1 MTSRNVST
9 SLESRLSEHLAE
21 LVRDQPA
28 CGMSGPTFD
37 VDIELDVEGC
47 RTVTT
52 QSYRNGTLVDW
63 APCVRRAAVVVRC
76 PVEGLAQLTPGHSTT
91 LHTGVDLAL
100 VDQCFPVD
108 ILRSLDGLS
117 DPALSIANL
126 SIDIEVNEVPGSP
139 GPVRLEVGAGL
150 MRVGRS
156 DGVDPADVSIGIP
169 WITFESWRRGA
180 AASLEVL
187 GDGASVDGHWT
198 ELLCFH
204 GIVQLA
210 SVRTRLVQAALV
222 EDRILLWG
230 SVIS

>member
-63 APCVRRAAVVVRC
+63 APCDRRAAVVVRC

-156 DGVDPADVSIGIP
+156 DGVDPAMCPLAFRGSRSRAGGVAPQHPSRCWATGPRWMATGPNCSVSTGSC
-169 WITFESWRRGA
+169 SWLRCGPDWCRRRWSRT
-180 AASLEVL
+180 ASCC
-187 GDGASVDGHWT
+187 GD
-198 ELLCFH
+198 
-204 GIVQLA
+204 
-210 SVRTRLVQAALV
+210 R
-222 EDRILLWG
+222 
-230 SVIS
+230 

>member
-1 MTSRNVST
+1 
-9 SLESRLSEHLAE
+9 
-21 LVRDQPA
+21 
-28 CGMSGPTFD
+28 
-37 VDIELDVEGC
+37 
-47 RTVTT
+47 
-52 QSYRNGTLVDW
+52 
-63 APCVRRAAVVVRC
+63 
-76 PVEGLAQLTPGHSTT
+76 
-91 LHTGVDLAL
+91 
-100 VDQCFPVD
+100 
-108 ILRSLDGLS
+108 
-117 DPALSIANL
+117 
-126 SIDIEVNEVPGSP
+126 EVPGSP

>member
-63 APCVRRAAVVVRC
+63 APCDRRAAVVVRC

-91 LHTGVDLAL
+91 LHTGVDL
-100 VDQCFPVD
+100 D
-108 ILRSLDGLS
+108 RK
-117 DPALSIANL
+117 
-126 SIDIEVNEVPGSP
+126 
-139 GPVRLEVGAGL
+139 
-150 MRVGRS
+150 
-156 DGVDPADVSIGIP
+156 
-169 WITFESWRRGA
+169 
-180 AASLEVL
+180 
-187 GDGASVDGHWT
+187 SV
-198 ELLCFH
+198 
-204 GIVQLA
+204 V
-210 SVRTRLVQAALV
+210 
-222 EDRILLWG
+222 
-230 SVIS
+230 